1 MADRIRKINSTTG
14 EIHAVVKTG
23 DQLPGSASID
33 GLAVA
38 PNGTLY
44 GVDGA
49 FHVVYKIFE
58 DGRVNG
64 AVVGKLNTSGDV
76 VSSGLQG
83 SDGNVARLNAPQGVA
98 VDISG
103 NIFISDSANHKIKRL
118 NSHGRS
124 QTLAGTGASGN
135 VVNDNGLLAQFAS
148 PRGITVDEAGIVY
161 VADTGNHRIKKIWPS
176 GRTIVLAGGGS
187 GMADGQGND
196 ALFNAPLD
204 VAVDDQGNLYVA
216 DNGNLRIR
224 RVDVDGNVTTVAG
237 GSSGLTDGVGNDAQF
252 KSLNNIVMDPSN
264 NYMWVIDVNNSAVRK
279 VWVDGRVNT
288 FAEWKSG
295 TIAGASAIA
304 IDNSGFLY
312 FLEKNV

>member
-23 DQLPGSASID
+23 DQLPATASID

-49 FHVVYKIFE
+49 LHVVYKIFE

-64 AVVGKLNTSGDV
+64 AVVGQLSATGDV
-76 VSSGLQG
+76 VSSGLSG
-83 SDGNVARLNAPQGVA
+83 SDGNDARLNTPQGVA
-98 VDISG
+98 VDNSG
-103 NIFISDSANHKIKRL
+103 NILIADSTNHKIKRL

-135 VVNDNGLLAQFAS
+135 VVDDNGLVAQFAS

-161 VADTGNHRIKKIWPS
+161 VADTGNHRIKKVWPS
-176 GRTIVLAGGGS
+176 GKTIVLAGAAT
-187 GMADGQGND
+187 GMAAGQGN
-196 ALFNAPLD
+196 AAQFASPLD
-204 VAVDDQGNLYVA
+204 VAVDDQGNIYVA

-224 RVDVDGNVTTVAG
+224 RIDVDGNVTTVAG
-237 GSSGLTDGVGNDAQF
+237 GSSGLTDGVGNAAQF
-252 KSLNNIVMDPSN
+252 ASLNNIVMDPSN
-264 NYMWVIDVNNSAVRK
+264 NLMWVLDVSNSAVRK
-279 VWVDGRVNT
+279 VWVDGRVKT
-288 FAEWKSG
+288 FASWQSG
-295 TIAGASAIA
+295 TIGGASAIT

-312 FLEKNV
+312 FLEKNA